1 MKTWLMGFSEF
12 LLRYKLVWSETW
24 KIRKQLDTP
33 VREKDENEFLPAHL
47 ELIETPVSR
56 RPRLVAYFIMGFL
69 VIAVILSVLGQVE
82 IVATANGKLTLSG
95 RSKEIKPIENSIVKE
110 IIVKE
115 GESVRKGDVLLKLT
129 ALGAEADTLKT
140 QSSLLQTRLE
150 QTRYQILSR
159 SIELNKLPE
168 LKLPDEPY
176 FQNVSEE
183 EVLRLTSL
191 IKEQFSTWQ
200 NQKYQKELNLDK
212 KRAERL
218 TILARI
224 NRYENLSRVEKAVWM
239 ISGVYCI
246 NRQLQNMLYLSRRI
260 NMSRQQMNYGFINR
274 NWSKLRV
281 RYCLQRRIS
290 ACHAAF

>member
-1 MKTWLMGFSEF
+1 MGFSEF

-200 NQKYQKELNLDK
+200 NQKYQK
-212 KRAERL
+212 
-218 TILARI
+218 
-224 NRYENLSRVEKAVWM
+224 
-239 ISGVYCI
+239 
-246 NRQLQNMLYLSRRI
+246 
-260 NMSRQQMNYGFINR
+260 
-274 NWSKLRV
+274 
-281 RYCLQRRIS
+281 
-290 ACHAAF
+290 